1 MRVTCSHCRTQYS
14 LPDAEIAGNAEPVY
28 LCDECGWKIRIAR
41 CTGCGTP
48 YSITFDTLEKQ
59 RYRARCRKCFIEFPV
74 LFTEPSTDRITEY
87 LKFSVRYDVS
97 PAQAPGG
104 PALKRGEV
112 APWTGAGD
120 IMGTQDETPTERGV
134 TSYPGFFSYRGF
146 FQSALR
152 SLTRERLRNLA
163 VFLFT
168 MTAIYLGFEAVLSMI
183 GGIPGAAA
191 IIKPV
196 NGFIPRFF
204 AGISFLLSGSL
215 VYFSVWDEMN
225 GASAATAAVVFRRL
239 QHPLL
244 HSAVAAAVAVIAVRL
259 PVFLFAGI
267 PLLTPFLYAP
277 LFIPLYALALICFTL
292 LVLGTWSYPVVA
304 ARAGNGIAA
313 ALVSFYHFIDRH
325 RHYLIAP
332 TVILGAVYAAAGSVL
347 FLVHST
353 IMKAAQRLCTL
364 FQGGRVFGTFNVSST
379 PGVTVTELA
388 SVKSI
393 QVYFMTTSGSPLETV
408 MGILNILIGAFL
420 ALLAVSLFLSATASL
435 SAHAVISLENR
446 VYPDLKNTVLITGT
460 LLAIAAVSAVLHR
473 LIAGI

>member
-74 LFTEPSTDRITEY
+74 VFTEPSTDSITEY
-87 LKFSVRYDVS
+87 LKFPVRYDVS

-104 PALKRGEV
+104 PARKRREV
-112 APWTGAGD
+112 APWTGAVGAMEKQDATQRGD
-120 IMGTQDETPTERGV
+120 SP
-134 TSYPGFFSYRGF
+134 YPGFFSFSGF

-152 SLTRERLRNLA
+152 SLTLERLRNLA
-163 VFLFT
+163 VFLFA

-183 GGIPGAAA
+183 GGIQGAAT

-215 VYFSVWDEMN
+215 VYFSIRDEMN
-225 GASAATAAVVFRRL
+225 GASAASAAVVFRRL

-259 PVFLFAGI
+259 PVFLFTGI
-267 PLLTPFLYAP
+267 PLLTPFLYAL
-277 LFIPLYALALICFTL
+277 LFIPLYAIALICFTL

-313 ALVSFYHFIDRH
+313 AFVSFYHFIDRH

-347 FLVHST
+347 FVVHST
-353 IMKAAQRLCTL
+353 IMKAVQRLCTL

-393 QVYFMTTSGSPLETV
+393 QVYFMTTSGSPLETI